1 MKFLSIVFAA
11 FALLF
16 FYFSAGQ
23 TSAPI
28 VDKSYLLHHFP
39 ICSISSSLGQR
50 CKSLSQ
56 NEANF
61 SSLKD
66 LVKNNE
72 PLFTKR
78 NIIIETEDWY
88 YVFSLDKQVNN
99 KLTITFVDD
108 AKFGGYF
115 TSTTFF
121 VSYSKK
127 LENWFLIR
135 ERLNSIHGSQE
146 DKTMAGKIR
155 RFEPKIPFI
164 IR

>member
-1 MKFLSIVFAA
+1 MKFLSIVIV
-11 FALLF
+11 ALTFLF

-28 VDKSYLLHHFP
+28 LDKNYLFHHFP

-50 CKSLSQ
+50 CKSFSH

-61 SSLKD
+61 FSLQD

-72 PLFTKR
+72 PLFK
-78 NIIIETEDWY
+78 NGKIIIETEDWY
-88 YVFSLDKQVNN
+88 YVFSLDKQENN
-99 KLTITFVDD
+99 KVKITFIDD
-108 AKFGGYF
+108 SKFGSYF

-121 VSYSKK
+121 ITYSEK
-127 LENWFLIR
+127 LENWFLVR
-135 ERLNSIHGSQE
+135 ERLNYIGGSQE
-146 DKTMAGKIR
+146 DKRMEGKIR

-164 IR
+164 VR